1 MSFRKILAAIDQSP
15 LGQVV
20 FQQALDLARSNQ
32 AHLLLF
38 HCLIVDSPGGP
49 PPFSSEVG
57 LSPQVLDQVYQAQQ
71 IYAEQ
76 QIREVKALLHGY
88 CQAATRQG
96 VRSQL
101 DYRIT
106 DAGPGICQAAATW
119 GADLIVMG
127 RRGRKGWA
135 EVLLGSVS
143 NYVLHHAACAV
154 LVIQAEG
161 MVTSSGSTHQ
171 GQLER
176 TTLVEAQK

>member
-1 MSFRKILAAIDQSP
+1 MSFKRILVAIDQSP
-15 LGQVV
+15 LAQSV
-20 FQQALDLARSNQ
+20 FQQALELALSNQ
-32 AHLLLF
+32 ANLLLF
-38 HCLIVDSPGGP
+38 HCLLIDSPSAP

-76 QIREVKALLHGY
+76 QVREIKTLLHNY

-96 VRSQL
+96 VQSRF
-101 DYRIT
+101 DYRMI
-106 DAGPGICQAAATW
+106 DAGSGICQMATSW

-143 NYVLHHAACAV
+143 NYVLHHAPCAV

-161 MVTSSGSTHQ
+161 ANTAHESGNRVHLTVGGS
-171 GQLER
+171 
-176 TTLVEAQK
+176 